1 MPRHREGPVKNKQT
15 GYYFF
20 DSYVGL
26 PPDRHRIRVSL
37 HTKDSARAQWL

>member
-1 MPRHREGPVKNKQT
+1 MIECCFMPRRREGSVRNKQT

-26 PPDRHRIRVSL
+26 GPDRQSVR
-37 HTKDSARAQWL
+37 DC